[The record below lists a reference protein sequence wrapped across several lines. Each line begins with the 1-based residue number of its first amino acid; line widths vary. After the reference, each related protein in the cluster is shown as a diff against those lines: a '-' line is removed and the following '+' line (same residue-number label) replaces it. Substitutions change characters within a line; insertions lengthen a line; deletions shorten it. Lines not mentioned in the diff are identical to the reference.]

1 MKAHVTIAFYG
12 DYRPIHAEGESLESA
27 IRSMRGKIDG
37 SPRESLD
44 SLWRGFQRQRKAG
57 VSIHSSTLH
66 GSGFNVTIAERK
78 RDPWLDSITSNLP
91 VSPWE
96 RGEA

>member
-1 MKAHVTIAFYG
+1 MKAH
-12 DYRPIHAEGESLESA
+12 
-27 IRSMRGKIDG
+27 
-37 SPRESLD
+37 
-44 SLWRGFQRQRKAG
+44 
-57 VSIHSSTLH
+57 
-66 GSGFNVTIAERK
+66 VTIAERK